1 MGSMIR
7 AAVLIGLVLLAI
19 ACGPTAPLELET
31 IQLGRSINPDGSV
44 GLHTTSFRPA
54 DTIYVAVLT
63 KAAGAGT
70 IGVRW
75 KYGSNLVGEPEKKV
89 SYREPRA
96 TEFHLTNSGGF
107 PPGEYSVEAFIDG
120 RSVGVRA
127 FKVDAAR

>member
-1 MGSMIR
+1 MILR
-7 AAVLIGLVLLAI
+7 IAVLLGSAVLAL

-44 GLHTTSFRPA
+44 GLHTTTFKPA

-63 KAAGAGT
+63 KDAGAGT

-96 TEFHLTNSGGF
+96 TEFHLSNSGGF
-107 PPGEYSVEAFIDG
+107 PPGDYSVEAFIDG
-120 RSVGVRA
+120 KSVGVRP
-127 FKVDAAR
+127 FKVDAR

>member
-1 MGSMIR
+1 MLRTAG
-7 AAVLIGLVLLAI
+7 LIGAVVLAV
-19 ACGPTAPLELET
+19 ACGATAPLELET

-44 GLHTTSFRPA
+44 GLHTTSFRPT

-63 KAAGAGT
+63 KAPGAGT

-96 TEFHLTNSGGF
+96 TEFHLVNSGGF
-107 PPGEYSVEAFIDG
+107 PAGDYSVEAFIDG
-120 RSVGVRA
+120 RSVGLRS
-127 FKVDAAR
+127 FKVDAGK